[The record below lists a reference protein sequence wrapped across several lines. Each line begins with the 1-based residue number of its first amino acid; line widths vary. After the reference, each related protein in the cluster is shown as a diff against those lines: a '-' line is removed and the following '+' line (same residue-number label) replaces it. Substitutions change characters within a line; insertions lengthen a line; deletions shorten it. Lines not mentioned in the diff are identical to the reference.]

1 MIRNI
6 QEELKAPKSQ
16 YNRFGGYAYRSVE
29 DILTAVKPLLVKEKA
44 ELTLTD
50 ELVLIGDRY
59 YVKAT
64 ATYEDKDGKQVVTG
78 YAREAENKK
87 GMDAS
92 QITGTASSYARK
104 YALNGLFL
112 IDDTKDADSEEY
124 QRGTSRPAPQRK
136 QNTKKQTAQRQVTK
150 EQQVISAKKR
160 QYDMITQ
167 KIADHSGEPL
177 DTVKKLIINDV
188 KEAGDDKKAKTAV
201 SKWDTLIN
209 HAQMLYNKTKNVG
222 KEKGDKDN
230 D

>member
-64 ATYEDKDGKQVVTG
+64 ATYEDKDGKKVVTG

-124 QRGTSRPAPQRK
+124 HRRTSPV
-136 QNTKKQTAQRQVTK
+136 TKKQTTQRQVTK
-150 EQQVISAKKR
+150 EQQVISVKKR

-177 DTVKKLIINDV
+177 DTVKKLILNDV

>member
-64 ATYEDKDGKQVVTG
+64 ATYEDKDGKKVVTG
-78 YAREAENKK
+78 YARESENKK

-124 QRGTSRPAPQRK
+124 HRRTSPAA
-136 QNTKKQTAQRQVTK
+136 KKQTTQRQTTK

-167 KIADHSGEPL
+167 KIADHSGESL
-177 DTVKKLIINDV
+177 STVKELIINDV
-188 KEAGDDKKAKTAV
+188 KESGDDKKAKTAV

>member
-44 ELTLTD
+44 DLTLTD

-124 QRGTSRPAPQRK
+124 HRRTSPATQRK
-136 QNTKKQTAQRQVTK
+136 QTVKRQSTQRQATK

-160 QYDMITQ
+160 QYDMIAQ
-167 KIADHSGEPL
+167 KIADHSGESL
-177 DTVKKLIINDV
+177 STVKELILNDV
-188 KEAGDDKKAKTAV
+188 KESGDDKKSKTAI
-201 SKWDTLIN
+201 SKWNTLIN

>member
-64 ATYEDKDGKQVVTG
+64 ATYEDKDGKKVVTG
-78 YAREAENKK
+78 YARESENKK

-124 QRGTSRPAPQRK
+124 HRSTSPAVQRK
-136 QNTKKQTAQRQVTK
+136 QTVKRQSTQQQATK

-160 QYDMITQ
+160 QYDMIAQ
-167 KIADHSGEPL
+167 KIADHSGESL
-177 DTVKKLIINDV
+177 DTVKELILNDV
-188 KEAGDDKKAKTAV
+188 KESGDDKKAKTAV

-209 HAQMLYNKTKNVG
+209 HAQMLYNKTKNVR

>member
-64 ATYEDKDGKQVVTG
+64 ATYEDKDGKKVVTG
-78 YAREAENKK
+78 YARETENKK

-124 QRGTSRPAPQRK
+124 HRRTSPA
-136 QNTKKQTAQRQVTK
+136 TKKQTAQRQVTK
-150 EQQVISAKKR
+150 EQQVISVKKR

-177 DTVKKLIINDV
+177 DTVKKLILNDV

-209 HAQMLYNKTKNVG
+209 HAQMLYNKTKNLG

>member
-64 ATYEDKDGKQVVTG
+64 ATYEDKDGKKVVTG

-124 QRGTSRPAPQRK
+124 HRRTIPAA
-136 QNTKKQTAQRQVTK
+136 KKQTAQRQVTK
-150 EQQVISAKKR
+150 EQQVLSAKKR
-160 QYDMITQ
+160 QYDMIAQ
-167 KIADHSGEPL
+167 KIADHSGESL
-177 DTVKKLIINDV
+177 STVKKLILNDV
-188 KEAGDDKKAKTAV
+188 KGSGDDKKAKTAV
-201 SKWDTLIN
+201 SKWDALIN

>member
-29 DILTAVKPLLVKEKA
+29 DILTAIKPLLVKEKA
-44 ELTLTD
+44 DLTLTD

-64 ATYEDKDGKQVVTG
+64 ATYEDKDGKKVVTG
-78 YAREAENKK
+78 YARESENKK

-124 QRGTSRPAPQRK
+124 HRRTSPAA
-136 QNTKKQTAQRQVTK
+136 KKQTPQRQATK

-160 QYDMITQ
+160 QYDMIVQ
-167 KIADHSGEPL
+167 KIADHSGESL
-177 DTVKKLIINDV
+177 STVKELIINDV
-188 KEAGDDKKAKTAV
+188 KESGDDKKAKTAV

-209 HAQMLYNKTKNVG
+209 HAQMLYNKIKNVG

-230 D
+230 E

>member
-29 DILTAVKPLLVKEKA
+29 DILTAIKPLLVKENA
-44 ELTLTD
+44 DLTLTD

-64 ATYEDKDGKQVVTG
+64 ATYEDKGGKKVVTG

-92 QITGTASSYARK
+92 QVTGTASSYARK

-124 QRGTSRPAPQRK
+124 HRRTSPATQRK
-136 QNTKKQTAQRQVTK
+136 QTVKRQSTQQQVTK

-167 KIADHSGEPL
+167 KIADYSGEPL
-177 DTVKKLIINDV
+177 DTVKKLILNDV

>member
-44 ELTLTD
+44 DLTLTD

-78 YAREAENKK
+78 YAREADNKK

-124 QRGTSRPAPQRK
+124 HRRTSPATQRK
-136 QNTKKQTAQRQVTK
+136 QTVKRQSTQRQVTK

-177 DTVKKLIINDV
+177 DTVKKLILNDV
-188 KEAGDDKKAKTAV
+188 KGSGDDKKAKNAV
-201 SKWDTLIN
+201 SKWNTLIN
-209 HAQMLYNKTKNVG
+209 HAQMLYNKTKNLG

>member
-16 YNRFGGYAYRSVE
+16 YNNYGGYSYRSVE
-29 DILTAVKPLLVKEKA
+29 DILTAVKPLLVKENA

-64 ATYEDKDGKQVVTG
+64 ATYEDKDGKRVVTG
-78 YAREAENKK
+78 YARESENKK

-124 QRGTSRPAPQRK
+124 HRRTSPAA
-136 QNTKKQTAQRQVTK
+136 KKQTAQQQVTK

-160 QYDMITQ
+160 QYDMIAQ
-167 KIADHSGEPL
+167 KIADHSGESL
-177 DTVKKLIINDV
+177 STVKELIINDV
-188 KEAGDDKKAKTAV
+188 KGSGDDKKTKTVV
-201 SKWDTLIN
+201 SKWDVLIN

>member
-64 ATYEDKDGKQVVTG
+64 ATYEDKDGKKVVTG

-124 QRGTSRPAPQRK
+124 HRRTSPDA
-136 QNTKKQTAQRQVTK
+136 KKQTAQQQVTK

-160 QYDMITQ
+160 QYDMIAQ
-167 KIADHSGEPL
+167 KIADHSGESL
-177 DTVKKLIINDV
+177 STVKELILNDV
-188 KEAGDDKKAKTAV
+188 KEAGDDKKAKTAI
-201 SKWDTLIN
+201 SKWNTLIN
-209 HAQMLYNKTKNVG
+209 HAQVLYNKTKNVG

>member
-44 ELTLTD
+44 DLTLTD

-64 ATYEDKDGKQVVTG
+64 ATYEDKDGKKVVTG

-92 QITGTASSYARK
+92 QVTGTASSYARK

-124 QRGTSRPAPQRK
+124 HRRTSPATQRK
-136 QNTKKQTAQRQVTK
+136 QTVKRHSTQQQATK

-160 QYDMITQ
+160 QYDMIAQ
-167 KIADHSGEPL
+167 KIAYHSGESL
-177 DTVKKLIINDV
+177 STVKELILNDV
-188 KEAGDDKKAKTAV
+188 KGSGDDKKAKTAV

>member
-64 ATYEDKDGKQVVTG
+64 ATYEDKDGKKVVTG
-78 YAREAENKK
+78 YARESENKK

-124 QRGTSRPAPQRK
+124 HRRTSPATQRK
-136 QNTKKQTAQRQVTK
+136 QTVKRQSTQQQVTK

-167 KIADHSGEPL
+167 KIADHSGESL
-177 DTVKKLIINDV
+177 GKVKELILNDV
-188 KEAGDDKKAKTAV
+188 KESGDDKKAKTAV

>member
-64 ATYEDKDGKQVVTG
+64 AAYEDKDGKKVVTG

-124 QRGTSRPAPQRK
+124 HRRTSPVA
-136 QNTKKQTAQRQVTK
+136 KKQTIQRQVTK

-160 QYDMITQ
+160 QYDMIAQ
-167 KIADHSGEPL
+167 KIADHSGESL
-177 DTVKKLIINDV
+177 STVKELILNDV
-188 KEAGDDKKAKTAV
+188 KGSGDDKKAKTAV
-201 SKWDTLIN
+201 SKWDALIN

>member
-44 ELTLTD
+44 DLTLTD

-124 QRGTSRPAPQRK
+124 HRRTSPATQRK
-136 QNTKKQTAQRQVTK
+136 QTVKRQSTQQQVTK
-150 EQQVISAKKR
+150 GQQVISAKKR

-177 DTVKKLIINDV
+177 DTVKKLILNDV

>member
-64 ATYEDKDGKQVVTG
+64 ATYEDKDGKKVVTG
-78 YAREAENKK
+78 YARESENKK

-92 QITGTASSYARK
+92 QVTGTASSYARK

-124 QRGTSRPAPQRK
+124 HRINSPATQRK
-136 QNTKKQTAQRQVTK
+136 QTVKRHSTQQQATK

-160 QYDMITQ
+160 QYDMIAQ
-167 KIADHSGEPL
+167 KIADHSGESL
-177 DTVKKLIINDV
+177 STVKELILNDV
-188 KEAGDDKKAKTAV
+188 KESGDDKKAKTAV

>member
-16 YNRFGGYAYRSVE
+16 YNRFGGYVYRSVE

-64 ATYEDKDGKQVVTG
+64 ATYEDKDGKKVVTG
-78 YAREAENKK
+78 YARESENKK

-124 QRGTSRPAPQRK
+124 HRRTSPATQRK
-136 QNTKKQTAQRQVTK
+136 QTVKRHSTQQQVTK

-160 QYDMITQ
+160 QYDMIAQ
-167 KIADHSGEPL
+167 KIADHSGESL
-177 DTVKKLIINDV
+177 STVKELILNDV
-188 KEAGDDKKAKTAV
+188 KGSGDDKKAKTAV
-201 SKWDTLIN
+201 SKWDVLIN

-222 KEKGDKDN
+222 K
-230 D
+230 

>member
-44 ELTLTD
+44 DLTLTD

-64 ATYEDKDGKQVVTG
+64 ATYEDKDGKKVVTG
-78 YAREAENKK
+78 YARESENKK

-124 QRGTSRPAPQRK
+124 HRKTSPAA
-136 QNTKKQTAQRQVTK
+136 KKQTPQRQVNK

-160 QYDMITQ
+160 QYDMIAQ
-167 KIADHSGEPL
+167 KIADHSGESL
-177 DTVKKLIINDV
+177 STVKGLILNDV
-188 KEAGDDKKAKTAV
+188 KGSGDDKKAKTAV

-209 HAQMLYNKTKNVG
+209 HAQMVYNKTKNVG

>member
-1 MIRNI
+1 MIRDI

-44 ELTLTD
+44 DLTLTD

-64 ATYEDKDGKQVVTG
+64 ATYEDKGGKKVVTG

-124 QRGTSRPAPQRK
+124 HRRTGPA
-136 QNTKKQTAQRQVTK
+136 TKKQSTQRQVTK

-160 QYDMITQ
+160 QYDMIAQ

-177 DTVKKLIINDV
+177 DTVKKLILNDV

-201 SKWDTLIN
+201 SKWNILIN

>member
-44 ELTLTD
+44 DLTLTD

-78 YAREAENKK
+78 YARETENKK

-124 QRGTSRPAPQRK
+124 HRRTSPT
-136 QNTKKQTAQRQVTK
+136 TKKQTTQRQVTK

-177 DTVKKLIINDV
+177 DTVKKLILNDV

-209 HAQMLYNKTKNVG
+209 HAQMIYNKTKNVG

>member
-1 MIRNI
+1 MIRDI

-44 ELTLTD
+44 DLTLTD

-124 QRGTSRPAPQRK
+124 HRRTSPA
-136 QNTKKQTAQRQVTK
+136 TKKQTTQQQVTK

-177 DTVKKLIINDV
+177 DTVKKLILNDV
-188 KEAGDDKKAKTAV
+188 KEAGDDKRAKTAV
-201 SKWDTLIN
+201 SKWNALIN

>member
-29 DILTAVKPLLVKEKA
+29 DILTAVKPLLVNEKA

-64 ATYEDKDGKQVVTG
+64 ATYEDKDGKKVVTG
-78 YAREAENKK
+78 YARESENKK

-124 QRGTSRPAPQRK
+124 HRRTSPTVQQK
-136 QNTKKQTAQRQVTK
+136 QTAKKQTTQRQVTK

-167 KIADHSGEPL
+167 KIADHSGESL
-177 DTVKKLIINDV
+177 GTVKELIINDV
-188 KEAGDDKKAKTAV
+188 KESGDDKKAKTAV

-222 KEKGDKDN
+222 KEKRGQR
-230 D
+230 